1 MSNIY
6 LKVSIETFSK
16 RWFFGLKK
24 FVTRSVFGE
33 LQLTQRSLNFK
44 TSFCN
49 LKSEVWEQNYM
60 RLFYYFNFE
69 RNYDVSK
76 SKSPCILLKK
86 NINFN
91 KSETNHKL
99 KESQIKSK
107 IVMSERKKRVFF
119 VTFILPEENFLT
131 FVLFQC
137 TLSTECTFRI
147 YILLHI
153 KKHFM
158 HFFCLF
164 LKSSKAFSVSLNYFN

>member
-1 MSNIY
+1 
-6 LKVSIETFSK
+6 
-16 RWFFGLKK
+16 
-24 FVTRSVFGE
+24 
-33 LQLTQRSLNFK
+33 
-44 TSFCN
+44 
-49 LKSEVWEQNYM
+49 M

-131 FVLFQC
+131 FLFCFNVHYVLNA
-137 TLSTECTFRI
+137 LSEYTYFCISKNIISCTF
-147 YILLHI
+147 
-153 KKHFM
+153 FAC
-158 HFFCLF
+158 F
-164 LKSSKAFSVSLNYFN
+164 